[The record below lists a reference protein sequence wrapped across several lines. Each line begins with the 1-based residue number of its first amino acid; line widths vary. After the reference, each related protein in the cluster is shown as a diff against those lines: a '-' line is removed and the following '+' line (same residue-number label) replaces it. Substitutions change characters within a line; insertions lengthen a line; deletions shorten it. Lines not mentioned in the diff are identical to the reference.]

1 MANETLTGPPDP
13 AHDDLSNTRP
23 ERTEGIP
30 EFDNESHDRND
41 DRPDRTSSGSG
52 ERRGPEEKITGKPIS
67 DMAPPG
73 QDEAAGSE

>member
-1 MANETLTGPPDP
+1 MANETQTGPPDP
-13 AHDDLSNTRP
+13 AHDDLSNTGP

-30 EFDNESHDRND
+30 EFDNDSHDRND
-41 DRPDRTSSGSG
+41 DRPNRTPSGSG
-52 ERRGPEEKITGKPIS
+52 ELRPPEEKTTGKPIS